1 MAVQNQS
8 EAADLPR
15 PWLAL
20 LAVLTGVALIVLE
33 GSIVNVLVPTIV
45 DDLGIDR
52 TQVLWVTSIYS
63 LVFASLLITFGV
75 LSDRIGRRRMF
86 LIGLIVFVVGNVLAG
101 LSQSGLWL
109 IGARG
114 VEAVGGAMML
124 PTSIAIINVHFRG
137 RQRAAAFG
145 MWGAIFGGMAAFG
158 PLIGGWLAQDL
169 SWRWAF
175 YINLPLGILSMLLVL
190 RFVPDSRTSSAE
202 RVDPVSVLLST
213 AGLGLLVFGLIE
225 GQQYGWFR
233 AISSWRLGPLQV
245 SPGDLSVALIGLV
258 AGVLLL
264 VVFAWR
270 EVARGRRGQ
279 HVMVDM
285 QLFRI
290 RRYAY
295 GNVVAA
301 VVSLGEFAALFM
313 LPLWLQSVAG
323 YGPLETGA
331 VVAALGVGTILAGG
345 LARRVSQLLGPTR
358 LVRVGM
364 VLEIT
369 GLVAL
374 AFTLSTSWSAWWL
387 APPLFIYGIGV
398 GFDSAQLTNV
408 VLADVPPMKSGTA
421 SSMTSTFRQV
431 GSTLGGAMLGTLLFS
446 LLSHNLA
453 SDLAAVPDFS
463 ERQRQQIVDGV
474 VNSSG
479 QAIVPLER
487 KPGLAPIVTDAKES
501 FTSAARTMTLVA
513 AGFIG
518 AGLLASFGLP
528 KDAPTARR
536 REAEGGAS

>member
-1 MAVQNQS
+1 MTS
-8 EAADLPR
+8 EQPSDSATLAK
-15 PWLAL
+15 PWMAL
-20 LAVLTGVALIVLE
+20 LAVLLGVTLIVLE
-33 GSIVNVLVPTIV
+33 SSIVTVLVPTIV

-86 LIGLIVFVVGNVLAG
+86 LIGLVVFIIGNTLAG
-101 LSQSGLWL
+101 LSQSGLML

-145 MWGAIFGGMAAFG
+145 LWGAVFGGMAAFG
-158 PLIGGWLAQDL
+158 PLVGGWIAQEFTWRLA
-169 SWRWAF
+169 F
-175 YINLPLGILSMLLVL
+175 FINLPLGVLSMLLVL
-190 RFVPDSRTSSAE
+190 RYVPESRTDSAE
-202 RVDPVSVLLST
+202 RVGPISVLLSS
-213 AGLGLLVFGLIE
+213 AGLGLVVFGLIE
-225 GQQYGWFR
+225 GQQYGWWK
-233 AISSWRLGPLQV
+233 AISEWRLGPLSV
-245 SPGDLSVALIGLV
+245 EPGDLSVVPVAIA

-264 VVFAWR
+264 VLFTWR
-270 EVARGRRGQ
+270 EVVRGRRGK

-285 QLFRI
+285 SLFRV

-301 VVSLGEFAALFM
+301 VVSLGEFGALFM

-323 YGPLETGA
+323 LSPLETGA
-331 VVAALGVGTILAGG
+331 VVAALGVGTVLAGG
-345 LARRVSQLLGPTR
+345 MARRVSQALGPTY
-358 LVRVGM
+358 LVRFGM

-369 GLVAL
+369 GLTAL
-374 AFTLSTSWSAWWL
+374 AFTLSTSWSPWWL
-387 APPLFIYGIGV
+387 TVPLFVYGIGV

-431 GSTLGGAMLGTLLFS
+431 GSALGGAMLGTLLFS
-446 LLSHNLA
+446 VLSHNLTA
-453 SDLAAVPDFS
+453 DLATVAGLS
-463 ERQRQQIVDGV
+463 EQQQQEIVDSV

-479 QAIVPLER
+479 QQIVALE
-487 KPGLAPIVTDAKES
+487 KNQDLAPVVDDAKQSFTDA
-501 FTSAARTMTLVA
+501 ARLMTLVA

-528 KDAPTARR
+528 KDPPRARR
-536 REAEGGAS
+536 EEEHAAA